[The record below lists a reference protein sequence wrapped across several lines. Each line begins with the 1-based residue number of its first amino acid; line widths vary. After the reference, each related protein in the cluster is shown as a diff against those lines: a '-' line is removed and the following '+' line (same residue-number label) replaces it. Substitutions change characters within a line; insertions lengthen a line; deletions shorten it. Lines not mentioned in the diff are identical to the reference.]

1 MSNQT
6 VPEFR
11 LLYPDWQAE
20 YTNALLELDPS
31 KLPDLLSA
39 AEAAISKRV
48 QALAGDTNH
57 QPERQAMQDALHTLQ
72 VLRQDGGAS

>member
-11 LLYPDWQAE
+11 LLYPDWQPE
-20 YTNALLELDPS
+20 YTKALLELDPS
-31 KLPDLLSA
+31 KLQDLLSA

-48 QALAGDTNH
+48 QALAEATN
-57 QPERQAMQDALHTLQ
+57 QPERQAMQDALHTLR
-72 VLRQDGGAS
+72 VLKDDEGAS

>member
-20 YTNALLELDPS
+20 YTKALVELDPS
-31 KLPDLLSA
+31 KLQDLLSA
-39 AEAAISKRV
+39 AEAAIAKRV
-48 QALAGDTNH
+48 QALVGDTNH
-57 QPERQAMQDALHTLQ
+57 QRERQAMQDALHTLQ
-72 VLRQDGGAS
+72 VLKDDGGAS